1 MEEIWKKVIGYEES
15 YEVSN
20 LGNVRS
26 FDRYIKCK
34 KNNEYFL
41 FAKGYPIKQ
50 KISFYRYLCVSFKK
64 NQKHAIK
71 VVHKLVAEAF
81 IPNLKNKPQV
91 NHIDGD
97 KLNNC
102 VDNLEWVTASE
113 NCIHATKILRKKGM
127 ILTTEQVRDIKF
139 NVVYDSMFNKDIAS
153 KFKVHPN
160 TISSIRNGHKWK
172 HVTQNPEDSIYF
184 EEIIKKPARKL
195 ISIKDKET
203 ILRLKIEGFT
213 NKKIGE
219 IVGFSRSGI
228 SKFLSSSSQTTIP
241 EAQE

>member
-1 MEEIWKKVIGYEES
+1 MKEIWKKVTGYEES

-20 LGNVRS
+20 FGNVRS

-34 KNNEYFL
+34 KNNEYLL
-41 FAKGYPIKQ
+41 FFKGYPIKQ

-64 NQKHAIK
+64 NQKHTVKA
-71 VVHKLVAEAF
+71 VHKLVAEAF
-81 IPNLKNKPQV
+81 IPNPKNKPQV
-91 NHIDGD
+91 NHIDGN
-97 KLNNC
+97 KLNNH

-113 NCIHATKILRKKGM
+113 NCIHVTRTLGKKGV
-127 ILTTEQVRDIKF
+127 ILTVEQVRDIKF
-139 NVVYDSMFNKDIAS
+139 NIIYDSMLNKDIAS

-172 HVTQNPEDSIYF
+172 HVTQNPEDSIYS

-195 ISIKDKET
+195 ISTKDKET
-203 ILRLKIEGFT
+203 ILSLKKEGLS

-219 IVGFSRSGI
+219 IVGFSRAGV
-228 SKFLSSSSQTTIP
+228 SKFLKSSSQTTIP